1 MQIVRATL
9 RLTNKEI
16 EKAPKERIQNKSEK
30 TIKRAFRTFNESL
43 VRRRSKIEYGY
54 DFIVLNRLK
63 LTLGASLGTTFGGY
77 QVSFAK
83 MKDRASIYYE
93 ESTLKYDNYARSR
106 ILGAYCFGLKLGVG
120 FIPF

>member
-1 MQIVRATL
+1 MDTEGIQIGILST
-9 RLTNKEI
+9 TQEPYEEI
-16 EKAPKERIQNKSEK
+16 IENNGNIFGLK
-30 TIKRAFRTFNESL
+30 
-43 VRRRSKIEYGY
+43 VEYGY

-77 QVSFAK
+77 KVAFARI
-83 MKDRASIYYE
+83 KDRSALYYE